1 MTTSGYVLRH
11 LRVIRTRAIMSID
24 DTRRASRASPQ
35 RIATVLTDDENLSAS
50 ANFLRAWLKE

>member
-11 LRVIRTRAIMSID
+11 LQCHNSARD
-24 DTRRASRASPQ
+24 HEHHDTRRVSRASPQ

-50 ANFLRAWLKE
+50 ANFLRARLKK